1 MIEWVTLTSEE
12 IGFVDR
18 RLPVIIP
25 LGLVEAHGPHLPLSV
40 DVECGAYF
48 ARRVAEESG
57 AILAPVL
64 PYGFADEMREYPGT
78 IGLKAETL
86 SQVIVDLSEM
96 FCFHGFTR
104 QIFLSGH
111 GANRMPVEMAF
122 HRVWQNYRDLRAVYW
137 NYWSAA
143 SVSGIYHA
151 DQGETEIAMAVGVP
165 VKMDRVKDFEV
176 TKPWYAIRS
185 RFGLQ
190 ADSGGINGRP
200 SLANPENGRA
210 VREQIVRILA
220 EKVRNIIKM
229 EQDPVSEQS

>member
-1 MIEWVTLTSEE
+1 MIEWATFTSNE
-12 IGFVDR
+12 IAAVDK

-86 SQVIVDLSEM
+86 TQVVADLSEM
-96 FCFHGFTR
+96 FCFHGFIR

-111 GANRMPVEMAF
+111 GANRMPVEIAF
-122 HRVWQNYRDLRAVYW
+122 ERIWQSYPNLRAVYW

-143 SVSGIYHA
+143 EVSGIHHA
-151 DQGETEIAMAVGVP
+151 DQGETEIAMAVGLTAQMH
-165 VKMDRVKDFEV
+165 KAKDFHLN
-176 TKPWYAIRS
+176 KPWYRMRS
-185 RFGLQ
+185 RF
-190 ADSGGINGRP
+190 AIDPASGGVNGRP
-200 SLANPENGRA
+200 TMADPENGKRM
-210 VREQIVRILA
+210 RDEIVRVLT
-220 EKVRNIIKM
+220 EKVRKIIQK
-229 EQDPVSEQS
+229 ERDAHQS

>member
-12 IGFVDR
+12 IAAIDK

-40 DVECGAYF
+40 DVECSAYF

-86 SQVIVDLSEM
+86 TQVIVDLSEM

-111 GANRMPVEMAF
+111 GANRMPTEMAF
-122 HRVWQNYRDLRAVYW
+122 QHIWQNYRDLRAVYW

-143 SVSGIYHA
+143 GFSGIHHA
-151 DQGETEIAMAVGVP
+151 DQGETEIAMAVGLP
-165 VKMDRVKDFEV
+165 VKMDRVKDFQV
-176 TKPWYAIRS
+176 SKPWCAIRS
-185 RFGLQ
+185 RFEL
-190 ADSGGINGRP
+190 DPNSGGVNGQP
-200 SLANPENGRA
+200 SLASLENGQHMHD
-210 VREQIVRILA
+210 EIVRILA
-220 EKVRNIIKM
+220 EKVRNIINKERSLIR
-229 EQDPVSEQS
+229 EQL